1 MIGKDIMISIEK
13 DEMINKLFESLL
25 TNYEESLEDNKIFP

>member
-25 TNYEESLEDNKIFP
+25 TNYEESLEDNKILP